1 MKLRTRLLSAFLVI
15 SLIPLLIFSAV
26 SISSFFLKLQDDT
39 YKLNEGKL
47 EIAEAKINWLLE
59 ENFNTLKTIAAQPS
73 VRNFDVTN
81 VKKSLK
87 KAAEIN
93 PDIVISLDNI
103 KGDQVVKSDGGNLTN
118 VGDKDF
124 FRQAIDGNE
133 KYISDI
139 LQDENTEELM
149 VVLSTPVRDLSDKIV
164 GVLQA
169 DIRLSVISNLVS
181 ELSVDGSNIYVLS
194 KDGRVMAH
202 PNYEYVRNR
211 EDLSAL
217 NFVQKGLEGQ
227 TESLRTK
234 NINGDKVIVS
244 CSLNELTGWLIIAE
258 TPISTAMHSAYSL
271 LHVLMVLFALT
282 VIAVVVFSRYFSG
295 TLAKPLVELSSVV
308 KAIAEGELK
317 DVEIKLN
324 SKDEIGQLY
333 HSIKVMTQNL
343 RDLLGNIQNV
353 STILASQSAQLSKTT
368 DETTQSLTQV
378 VTTINEMAQGNS
390 DQAALIQSTTE
401 AIGKVNNIVSNA
413 TSETESAADKAKETL
428 ELAREGQKAIERQS
442 QKIEENNKYTTFAGE
457 SIQELVAMAEEIR
470 DIVAVINS
478 IAGQTNLLSLNAS
491 IEAARAGEAGRGFA
505 VVAEEIRKLAE
516 QSGSST
522 RKIEEIVNS
531 INSKIEEVVNH
542 MNLVKESMHI
552 MESSAEDTRQS
563 FNKIFDSVS
572 RLAQI
577 VHDVYNAFDDIKSQT
592 CEVNDQAM
600 NISSV
605 VEEASAS
612 MQEIAASSEE
622 QLASMETLAQ
632 SSGHLENIAQE
643 LLAQVKKFK
652 V

>member
-258 TPISTAMHSAYSL
+258 TPVSTAMHSAYSL
-271 LHVLMVLFALT
+271 IHVLMVLFALT

-295 TLAKPLVELSSVV
+295 TLAKPLVELASVV

-413 TSETESAADKAKETL
+413 TSETESAADKAKGTL

-516 QSGSST
+516 QSSSST

>member
-258 TPISTAMHSAYSL
+258 TPVSTAMHSAYSL

-413 TSETESAADKAKETL
+413 TSETESAADKAKGTL

-516 QSGSST
+516 QSSSST

>member
-59 ENFNTLKTIAAQPS
+59 ENFNTLKNIAAQPS

-258 TPISTAMHSAYSL
+258 TPVSTAMHSAYSL

-295 TLAKPLVELSSVV
+295 TLAKPLVELASVV

-413 TSETESAADKAKETL
+413 TSETESAADKAKGTL

>member
-87 KAAEIN
+87 KATEIN

-258 TPISTAMHSAYSL
+258 TPVSTAMHSAYSL

>member
-258 TPISTAMHSAYSL
+258 TPVSTAMHSAYSL
-271 LHVLMVLFALT
+271 IHVLMVLFALT

-413 TSETESAADKAKETL
+413 TSETESAADKAKGTL

>member
-258 TPISTAMHSAYSL
+258 TPVSTAMHSAYSL

-295 TLAKPLVELSSVV
+295 TLAKPLVELASVV

>member
-59 ENFNTLKTIAAQPS
+59 ENFNTLKNIAAQPS

-258 TPISTAMHSAYSL
+258 TPVSTAMHSAYSL

>member
-258 TPISTAMHSAYSL
+258 TPVSTAMHSAYSL
-271 LHVLMVLFALT
+271 IHVLMVLFALT

>member
-258 TPISTAMHSAYSL
+258 TPVSTAMHSAYSL
-271 LHVLMVLFALT
+271 IHVLMVLFALT

-413 TSETESAADKAKETL
+413 TSETESAADKAKGTL

-516 QSGSST
+516 QSSSST

>member
-59 ENFNTLKTIAAQPS
+59 ENFNTLKNIAAQPS

-258 TPISTAMHSAYSL
+258 TPVSTAMHSAYSL
-271 LHVLMVLFALT
+271 IHVLMVLFALT

>member
-258 TPISTAMHSAYSL
+258 TPVSTAMHSAYSL
-271 LHVLMVLFALT
+271 IHVLMVLFALT

-295 TLAKPLVELSSVV
+295 TLAKPLVELASVV

>member
-59 ENFNTLKTIAAQPS
+59 ENFNTLKNIAAQPS

-124 FRQAIDGNE
+124 FREAIDGNE

-258 TPISTAMHSAYSL
+258 TPVSTAMHSAYSL

-516 QSGSST
+516 QSSSST

>member
-59 ENFNTLKTIAAQPS
+59 ENFNTLKNIAAQPS

-124 FRQAIDGNE
+124 FREAIDGNE

-258 TPISTAMHSAYSL
+258 TPVSTAMHSAYSL
-271 LHVLMVLFALT
+271 IHVLMVLFALT

-295 TLAKPLVELSSVV
+295 TLAKPLVELASVV

-413 TSETESAADKAKETL
+413 TSETESAADKAKGTL

-516 QSGSST
+516 QSSSST

>member
-124 FRQAIDGNE
+124 FREAIDGNE

-258 TPISTAMHSAYSL
+258 TPVSTAMHSAYSL

-295 TLAKPLVELSSVV
+295 TLAKPLVELASVV

-516 QSGSST
+516 QSSSST

>member
-258 TPISTAMHSAYSL
+258 TPVSTAMHSAYSL

-413 TSETESAADKAKETL
+413 TSETESAADKAKGTL

>member
-59 ENFNTLKTIAAQPS
+59 ENFNTLKNIAAQPS

-124 FRQAIDGNE
+124 FREAIDGNE

-258 TPISTAMHSAYSL
+258 TPVSTAMHSAYSL
-271 LHVLMVLFALT
+271 IHVLMVLFALT

-413 TSETESAADKAKETL
+413 TSETESAADKAKGTL

>member
-124 FRQAIDGNE
+124 FREAIDGNE

-258 TPISTAMHSAYSL
+258 TPVSTAMHSAYSL

-413 TSETESAADKAKETL
+413 TSETESAADKAKGTL

>member
-258 TPISTAMHSAYSL
+258 TPVSTAMHSAYSL

>member
-1 MKLRTRLLSAFLVI
+1 
-15 SLIPLLIFSAV
+15 
-26 SISSFFLKLQDDT
+26 
-39 YKLNEGKL
+39 
-47 EIAEAKINWLLE
+47 
-59 ENFNTLKTIAAQPS
+59 
-73 VRNFDVTN
+73 
-81 VKKSLK
+81 
-87 KAAEIN
+87 
-93 PDIVISLDNI
+93 
-103 KGDQVVKSDGGNLTN
+103 
-118 VGDKDF
+118 
-124 FRQAIDGNE
+124 
-133 KYISDI
+133 
-139 LQDENTEELM
+139 
-149 VVLSTPVRDLSDKIV
+149 
-164 GVLQA
+164 
-169 DIRLSVISNLVS
+169 
-181 ELSVDGSNIYVLS
+181 
-194 KDGRVMAH
+194 
-202 PNYEYVRNR
+202 
-211 EDLSAL
+211 
-217 NFVQKGLEGQ
+217 
-227 TESLRTK
+227 
-234 NINGDKVIVS
+234 
-244 CSLNELTGWLIIAE
+244 
-258 TPISTAMHSAYSL
+258 
-271 LHVLMVLFALT
+271 
-282 VIAVVVFSRYFSG
+282 
-295 TLAKPLVELSSVV
+295 
-308 KAIAEGELK
+308 
-317 DVEIKLN
+317 
-324 SKDEIGQLY
+324 
-333 HSIKVMTQNL
+333 MTQNL

>member
-258 TPISTAMHSAYSL
+258 TPVSTAMHSAYSL

-516 QSGSST
+516 QSSSST

>member
-124 FRQAIDGNE
+124 FREAIDGNE

-258 TPISTAMHSAYSL
+258 TPVSTAMHSAYSL
-271 LHVLMVLFALT
+271 IHVLMVLFALT

-295 TLAKPLVELSSVV
+295 TLAKPLVELASVV

>member
-59 ENFNTLKTIAAQPS
+59 ENFNTLKNIAAQPS

-258 TPISTAMHSAYSL
+258 TPVSTAMHSAYSL
-271 LHVLMVLFALT
+271 IHVLMVLFALT

-295 TLAKPLVELSSVV
+295 TLAKPLVELASVV

>member
-124 FRQAIDGNE
+124 FREAIDGNE

-258 TPISTAMHSAYSL
+258 TPVSTAMHSAYSL
-271 LHVLMVLFALT
+271 IHVLMVLFALT

-516 QSGSST
+516 QSSSST

>member
-59 ENFNTLKTIAAQPS
+59 ENFNTLKNIAAQPS

-124 FRQAIDGNE
+124 FREAIDGNE

-258 TPISTAMHSAYSL
+258 TPVSTAMHSAYSL